1 MGNMS
6 GVQSILEIFKSREV
20 RYIFGNPGT
29 SESPLMLELEKH
41 PEIEYILVLQEGVAI
56 GMADS
61 YARSTKKS
69 SIVNLHIET
78 GLANGISLLHN
89 AKESRTPIIVTA
101 GNKDIREIANGRTD
115 LAEMV
120 RLFTKSTAEVT
131 HPEQILTS
139 LRKAFNESMN
149 HPTGPVFVGFSANS
163 LDEFHQ
169 IEISDDIQ
177 KTQKFQPDMNAIQ
190 DSVELLATATNPVIL
205 VGDQVSQSDAT
216 KEAVQTSEI
225 IGAKVFAMS
234 FAGVNFPTNHPNF
247 RGDIK
252 LGYLNSFQAIE
263 KADVILS
270 IGKFTDGYYMFSK
283 PRLEY
288 FNPRTK
294 LIHMDVDS
302 TSVGNTQKTEVGLIT
317 DPKIGLSMLNTALQS
332 ELTTNQKEISKTR
345 NKKLLDEK
353 KLIEETKKIQIKNN
367 WSNSPMSPTRMMYEI
382 SKVLPKNA
390 ILVDDSVTSR
400 ESIFQ
405 TMNFDQ
411 PNSYFSGF
419 GGAIGW
425 GMGAGIGVQLSNPN
439 NPVVCIMGDGS
450 AMMTIQG
457 LWTAANYNI
466 PVVNIICNNSS
477 YRVLKINMNYYK
489 NHVLNNPSK
498 ETSKYIG
505 MNFPERI
512 NFEGISNSIGV
523 QAQTI
528 SNPEKLSDAI
538 KKSFD
543 SGKPSLI
550 DVHINGE
557 I

>member
-1 MGNMS
+1 
-6 GVQSILEIFKSREV
+6 
-20 RYIFGNPGT
+20 
-29 SESPLMLELEKH
+29 
-41 PEIEYILVLQEGVAI
+41 
-56 GMADS
+56 
-61 YARSTKKS
+61 
-69 SIVNLHIET
+69 
-78 GLANGISLLHN
+78 
-89 AKESRTPIIVTA
+89 
-101 GNKDIREIANGRTD
+101 
-115 LAEMV
+115 
-120 RLFTKSTAEVT
+120 
-131 HPEQILTS
+131 
-139 LRKAFNESMN
+139 
-149 HPTGPVFVGFSANS
+149 
-163 LDEFHQ
+163 
-169 IEISDDIQ
+169 
-177 KTQKFQPDMNAIQ
+177 
-190 DSVELLATATNPVIL
+190 
-205 VGDQVSQSDAT
+205 
-216 KEAVQTSEI
+216 
-225 IGAKVFAMS
+225 
-234 FAGVNFPTNHPNF
+234 
-247 RGDIK
+247 
-252 LGYLNSFQAIE
+252 
-263 KADVILS
+263 
-270 IGKFTDGYYMFSK
+270 
-283 PRLEY
+283 
-288 FNPRTK
+288 
-294 LIHMDVDS
+294 
-302 TSVGNTQKTEVGLIT
+302 
-317 DPKIGLSMLNTALQS
+317 
-332 ELTTNQKEISKTR
+332 
-345 NKKLLDEK
+345 
-353 KLIEETKKIQIKNN
+353 
-367 WSNSPMSPTRMMYEI
+367 MSPTRMMYEI

-411 PNSYFSGF
+411 PNTYFSGF

-505 MNFPERI
+505 MNIPERI